1 MEILR
6 ETRLNLEISR
16 ETKLEMEILIDSQI
30 VSLINSQILNDKIF
44 DR

>member
-6 ETRLNLEISR
+6 ETRLNLEISI